1 MPVFKPIIQPFFLF
15 PCHQFWHLY
24 LCLQFTQKLSFFVE
38 KSWKLKTA
46 LFSSRSRNE
55 KSFLCLAE
63 SNFLAFLVQNITYY
77 KINNEH
83 SLLCQIHFWTILFHF
98 LVVKKGKVWVNKC
111 EYAWG
116 RKIDTFFS
124 PEWVNRL
131 FAEWLD
137 LK

>member
-15 PCHQFWHLY
+15 LVINSDTFICIYNLPRNSHFLWKKVGNWKPLFFHLDHAMRSHFCVLQRAISLHFW
-24 LCLQFTQKLSFFVE
+24 FKIS
-38 KSWKLKTA
+38 
-46 LFSSRSRNE
+46 
-55 KSFLCLAE
+55 
-63 SNFLAFLVQNITYY
+63 YY

-131 FAEWLD
+131 FAEWPD